1 MVKKNASF
9 EENLERL
16 ENIVRDLESGNVS
29 LNESMKKYEEGVKV
43 FKSCKDLLSKAEKK
57 IVQLTDSLEEEPF
70 E

>member
-1 MVKKNASF
+1 MVKKSTSF

-43 FKSCKDLLSKAEKK
+43 FKSCKDLLAKAEKK
-57 IVQLTDSLEEEPF
+57 IVQLTESLEEEPF

>member
-1 MVKKNASF
+1 MVKKSTSF

-43 FKSCKDLLSKAEKK
+43 FKSCKDLLAKAEKK